1 MQPTISSAPEA
12 RVSTAEREH
21 VASRLKAACAEDRL
35 SLQTFASRLDVLY
48 AARTRSEV
56 QALVADLP
64 TLRPLERSL
73 ARVAGWAGECA
84 TVVGDAWGRATAP
97 RLLAPSEGSVVIG
110 RSRACGCVI
119 TDDTVSRRHAKL
131 TRTTTGW
138 TLRDLASSNG
148 TYVNGARIA
157 DTASVRPGDE
167 VGFGLVRFRLVR
179 DRA

>member
-1 MQPTISSAPEA
+1 MEPTVSSVPDA
-12 RVSTAEREH
+12 RVSTAEREQI
-21 VASRLKAACAEDRL
+21 ASRLKDACAEDRL
-35 SLQTFASRLDVLY
+35 SLQTFASRLEVLY
-48 AARTRSEV
+48 AARTRGEV

-64 TLRPLERSL
+64 QLRPLERSL
-73 ARVAGWAGECA
+73 VRVAGWAAGCA

-97 RLLAPSEGSVVIG
+97 RLLVPSEGSVVIG
-110 RSRACGCVI
+110 RSRGCGCVI

-148 TYVNGARIA
+148 TYVNGARIT

-167 VGFGLVRFRLVR
+167 VGFGLARFRLVR
-179 DRA
+179 PN